1 MSIHQFLKA
10 LNNKKR
16 TVIMITAIFVSA
28 AILFSAVQP
37 FKYGS
42 SLTLLTVHSFN
53 ENTDPYVA
61 SKSNEYLSSLLAQ
74 VVYSNSFFDGVM
86 NSGYNIEK
94 NYFSGSDKKKI
105 KKWSQTVSAKSI
117 ADSGM
122 ISINVYHTD
131 RSQAEEIAR
140 AVAYILQTTHADY
153 HGFGKSVDI
162 KIIDKPITS
171 TLPVKPDVLMN
182 LGVALAFG
190 LIFSLCWVYL
200 FPENRK
206 KIIHRNK
213 EIEEPIVEEI
223 EENNEVDS
231 YQNFLKQ
238 GNIENL
244 R

>member
-1 MSIHQFLKA
+1 MSIHQFIKA
-10 LNNKKR
+10 LNNRKR
-16 TVIMITAIFVSA
+16 VIITITAFFLSF

-42 SLTLLTVHSFN
+42 SLTLLTVHSFS

-74 VVYSNSFFDGVM
+74 IVYSSSFFESVM
-86 NSGYNIEK
+86 NSGYNIDK
-94 NYFSGSDKKKI
+94 DYFSGSDKKKM

-117 ADSGM
+117 SDSGM

-131 RSQAEEIAR
+131 RSQSEEIAR
-140 AVAYILQTTHADY
+140 AVAYTLQTNHTSY

-171 TLPVKPDVLMN
+171 TFPVKPDILLN

-190 LIFSLCWVYL
+190 LIFSLCWVYI
-200 FPENRK
+200 FPENKK
-206 KIIHRNK
+206 KISHHHK
-213 EIEEPIVEEI
+213 EIAELVADDD
-223 EENNEVDS
+223 ENDNGYS
-231 YQNFLKQ
+231 NYLSQ
-238 GNIENL
+238 GNIGNL